1 MTVADR
7 QTQLGLIHSLISDP
21 DDEAARLV
29 YADWLED
36 RNDPLAEL
44 VRVQCEIRRA
54 ESDGENSEELLA
66 RERRLLD
73 GLGFDRPGRS
83 GTRPATTTSRARTG
97 TTASTAAWRR

>member
-7 QTQLGLIHSLISDP
+7 QTQLGLIHNLVSDP
-21 DDEAARLV
+21 DDEAGCLV

-44 VRVQCEIRRA
+44 VRVQWEIRRA
-54 ESDGENSEELLA
+54 ERAGDSSEELVA
-66 RERRLLD
+66 HERRLLD
-73 GLGFDRPGRS
+73 GLRFDRPGRS
-83 GTRPATTTSRARTG
+83 GARQATTTNRARTG